1 MNPVHYVWKKDS
13 ERLEPVYERPANRSH
28 RIWVFFSSVFAFV
41 CLVVAILAV
50 PPEVYWPAVIESNTI
65 SEFRI
70 ISESLDKKMGEF
82 ELKFE
87 FLEKKISP
95 LDQFHYLEEKII
107 KRILEVDQRIAS
119 SRVENLNPGFLDR
132 LSTAKLG
139 PMDLFSCLNERT
151 LVVEDLNASFYYL
164 VKEDFSF
171 DMLIFVLPRVN

>member
-1 MNPVHYVWKKDS
+1 MNPLFYVWKKDS
-13 ERLEPVYERPANRSH
+13 ERLEPVYVRQANRSH

-41 CLVVAILAV
+41 CLIVAFLTV
-50 PPEVYWPAVIESNTI
+50 PPEMYWPAVIESNSI

-70 ISESLDKKMGEF
+70 ISESFDKKLGEF

-87 FLEKKISP
+87 FLEKKINP
-95 LDQFHYLEEKII
+95 LDQFHFLEEKIV
-107 KRILEVDQRIAS
+107 KRILEVDRRIAS

-132 LSTAKLG
+132 LSTVRLG

-171 DMLIFVLPRVN
+171 DMLIFVLPRVY